1 MTTLMRLVYR
11 VQARRYW
18 RRAGKASQAA
28 QRARL
33 LEQQYRA
40 LAALASRRAQGPR
53 A

>member
-1 MTTLMRLVYR
+1 MNTLLRHYHLYR
-11 VQARRYW
+11 AKRYW